1 MKRAGEVCGFAAKEY
16 ADKVKVAKFGAECE
30 AAGVGLVPMV
40 VETFGRWGAGTDQV
54 FDFVA
59 KASAA
64 RGNATAERA
73 SAFLRRSLAVCLQR
87 SNVRTLLGRLD
98 PNAPTL
104 EQPVE
109 LALEG
114 PEDSVFVDDMRELL
128 LGGCQ
133 CAAGGVCECELHL

>member
-1 MKRAGEVCGFAAKEY
+1 M
-16 ADKVKVAKFGAECE
+16 KVAKFGAECG
-30 AAGVGLVPMV
+30 AAGVVLVPMV
-40 VETFGRWGAGTDQV
+40 VETFGRWGAGTDPV

-73 SAFLRRSLAVCLQR
+73 AAFLRRSLAVCLQR

-98 PNAPTL
+98 ANAPAL

-109 LALEG
+109 LALEE
-114 PEDSVFVDDMRELL
+114 PEDSVFVDDVRELL
-128 LGGCQ
+128 DGCQ
-133 CAAGGVCECELHL
+133 CAAGGACECVRL